1 MQSPSANLALLP
13 EDRACEFAHTV
24 EAAIRIEFRRRLGFM
39 IVGLTTSTYT
49 LIHVLISLAGIGS
62 GLIVVLG
69 LSAAKRFDG
78 WTAIF
83 LATTV
88 ATSVTG
94 YGFPFEHL
102 LPSHIVGAISLVV
115 LAVAVFARYSRH
127 LLGPWRW
134 IYAVTAVMALYFNVF
149 VLVVQLFLKVPA
161 LKASAPT
168 QTEPPFLVAQSCALV
183 LFVVL
188 GAVAAIRFRP
198 QPVPML

>member
-1 MQSPSANLALLP
+1 MAL
-13 EDRACEFAHTV
+13 F
-24 EAAIRIEFRRRLGFM
+24 
-39 IVGLTTSTYT
+39 T
-49 LIHVLISLAGIGS
+49 LVHVVISLIGIIT
-62 GLIVVLG
+62 GLVVLG
-69 LSAAKRFDG
+69 GLLSGKRLDG
-78 WTAIF
+78 WTGLF
-83 LATTV
+83 LLTTIV
-88 ATSVTG
+88 TSVTG

-102 LPSHIVGAISLVV
+102 LPSHIVGALSLVM
-115 LAVAVFARYSRH
+115 LAVAIFARYSRH

-134 IYAVTAVMALYFNVF
+134 IYAVTAVIALYFNVF

-198 QPVPML
+198 QPVPLL